1 MNSPACENPPVP
13 SVIHFA
19 DPAPAAVEDRP
30 DAGRAI
36 GVPPCRL
43 TAERYAAE
51 DGALSIGVW
60 SCEPG
65 ACRIA
70 FHPGRH
76 EFFQVISGRLR
87 IVDTKGV
94 AREFGPGDAGIIPA
108 GFTGTFEVLERVSK
122 RYVMLDRA

>member
-1 MNSPACENPPVP
+1 VP

-19 DPAPAAVEDRP
+19 DPAPAAVEDHP
-30 DAGRAI
+30 AVERAI
-36 GVPPCRL
+36 GAPPRRL
-43 TAERYAAE
+43 TAERYAA
-51 DGALSIGVW
+51 DNGALSIGDW
-60 SCEPG
+60 HCEPG
-65 ACRIA
+65 AWRIA

-94 AREFGPGDAGIIPA
+94 VREFGPGDAGIIPA